1 MTSTATGAA
10 PDSARRAHDIATAK
24 LAISITLLLATY
36 AISLMLH
43 YSLSIGRLQ
52 LLFLLPVLAITVA
65 FGVWHGCG
73 AAIGAV
79 AALALEPDPLTLDA
93 KQWLTSA
100 IIYLGVAWS
109 SGFYADTI
117 RWRRREAEDGFQGEH
132 HPQVAAASRSFVGSL
147 LHGGN
152 AARRSYVMNQL
163 LAAAA
168 TTTLVLLAGAII
180 SRLEPPSLSPLIIF
194 FLLVPVLAG
203 AAMFGMP
210 VALLAAVVATF
221 VHHSLLTVSAPGLD
235 PGVIDALASFFIFA
249 GAGGCVGAYADR
261 ARNEHKAI
269 QRLFATGAI
278 LSLSGTEDEIWGIV
292 FDATTQVDRHVS
304 VRLTDETGLVR
315 HEVLHRAAPPPSAP
329 ETSGSGPT
337 PAGGWRTRRLC
348 VDGRDLGVLSW
359 HSPWVG
365 QEDRAT
371 VDHIVGAIADLG
383 ASAVMRARL
392 NVEKAEIEFVARTEQ
407 LRTLLLDAV
416 SHHFRTPL
424 ATILGSVT
432 NLLSP
437 QHDASSDREFLLI
450 IKEQAN
456 RLDRYVDNFLGVARL
471 ESGSIEIKPQ
481 PVDLE
486 PVLYDIWES
495 FGESGGARRFLEVQI
510 DDRPILADPS
520 ALKQVLG
527 NILENAIK
535 FSTEDTIVSVE
546 GRVVGANMVFEV
558 SDQGSA
564 IPPADL
570 PRIFG
575 RFYRSR
581 EAKVSGLGLG
591 LYISKSL
598 VEMMGGTIEALNRTD
613 GIKGA
618 TMRVVL
624 PLAPS

>member
-79 AALALEPDPLTLDA
+79 AALALEPDPLSLDA
-93 KQWLTSA
+93 QQWLTSA
-100 IIYLGVAWS
+100 VMYLGLAWS
-109 SGFYADTI
+109 SGLYADTI
-117 RWRRREAEDGFQGEH
+117 RWRRREAEEGFESHGGSQGAE
-132 HPQVAAASRSFVGSL
+132 ASRNFFDSL
-147 LHGGN
+147 LHRGS
-152 AARRSYVMNQL
+152 AARRSYLMNQL
-163 LAAAA
+163 LAVAA
-168 TTTLVLLAGAII
+168 TTTLVLLAGAVI
-180 SRLEPPSLSPLIIF
+180 SRLEPATLSPLTIF

-210 VALLAAVVATF
+210 VAVLAAVVATF
-221 VHHSLLTVSAPGLD
+221 VHHRLLSVSAPGLA
-235 PGVIDALASFFIFA
+235 PGLIDALASFFIFA

-261 ARNEHKAI
+261 ARNEHRAI
-269 QRLFATGAI
+269 QRLFATGEI

-292 FDATTQVDRHVS
+292 FDAAAQVDRQVS
-304 VRLTDETGLVR
+304 VRLTDETGHVR
-315 HEVLHRAAPPPSAP
+315 HEVLHRAAPPPMAP
-329 ETSGSGPT
+329 DAGATL
-337 PAGGWRTRRLC
+337 AGGWRMRRLC
-348 VDGRDLGVLSW
+348 VDGRDLGILSW
-359 HSPWVG
+359 HSPWIG
-365 QEDRAT
+365 QEDRST

-392 NVEKAEIEFVARTEQ
+392 NLEKAEIEFVARTEQ

-437 QHDASSDREFLLI
+437 QHDASADREFLLI

-471 ESGSIEIKPQ
+471 ESGSIDIQPQ
-481 PVDLE
+481 SVDLE
-486 PVLYDIWES
+486 PLLYDIWES